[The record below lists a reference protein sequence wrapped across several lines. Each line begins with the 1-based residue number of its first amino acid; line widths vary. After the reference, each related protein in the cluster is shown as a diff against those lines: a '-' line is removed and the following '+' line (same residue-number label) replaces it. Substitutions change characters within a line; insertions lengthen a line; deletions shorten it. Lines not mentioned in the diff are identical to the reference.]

1 MTKQPKILD
10 EINRTRFEV
19 VITDLETAL
28 TFTRIASQAGNNSEK
43 KSQDQANAGRA
54 YESMLR
60 RSRKVEY
67 TVSERKKFG

>member
-28 TFTRIASQAGNNSEK
+28 TFTRNPSE
-43 KSQDQANAGRA
+43 SADQRGQGMG
-54 YESMLR
+54 YGL
-60 RSRKVEY
+60 
-67 TVSERKKFG
+67 

>member
-28 TFTRIASQAGNNSEK
+28 TFTRIASQAGNDSEK
-43 KSQDQANAGRA
+43 KSRD
-54 YESMLR
+54 
-60 RSRKVEY
+60 
-67 TVSERKKFG
+67 